1 MAAERDEMQSK
12 SVSNT
17 GRSQALAAEVVALEE
32 AAHAAKMREAQV
44 CT

>member
-1 MAAERDEMQSK
+1 MTAERDEMQSK

-32 AAHAAKMREAQV
+32 SVRSEDV
-44 CT
+44 V